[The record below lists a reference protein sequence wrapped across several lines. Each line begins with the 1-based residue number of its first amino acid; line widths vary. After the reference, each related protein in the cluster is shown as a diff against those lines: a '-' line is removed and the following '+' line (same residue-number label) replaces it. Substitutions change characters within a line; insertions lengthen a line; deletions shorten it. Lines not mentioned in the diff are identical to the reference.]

1 MILDIVTYPAASLKE
16 KCVPVTEITDEIRQ
30 LAADM
35 LETMYEA
42 PGVGLAAPQ
51 VGRNIR
57 MLVMDPAAQDEEK
70 QPRVVINP
78 ELTLSECSAVRK
90 AASPCPSTTGPTC
103 SAPSACTCVTWIW
116 TARSWK
122 RIWKDSRPSSSSMRP
137 TIWTAPSSS
146 TASAVCAVPCT
157 TPG

>member
-70 QPRVVINP
+70 QP
-78 ELTLSECSAVRK
+78 
-90 AASPCPSTTGPTC
+90 
-103 SAPSACTCVTWIW
+103 
-116 TARSWK
+116 AR
-122 RIWKDSRPSSSSMRP
+122 RAR
-137 TIWTAPSSS
+137 
-146 TASAVCAVPCT
+146 ASALHGSGRQDRGRGSGRL
-157 TPG
+157 PGHRHPA